1 MSNLIISE
9 VYKGSIAEEAGIEA
23 GDSLISIN
31 GSNIVDVFDYRFMIS
46 EEALLLEIQ
55 KKDGSIL
62 RVDIEKD
69 ESEDIGLCFE
79 NPLLDEEKSCRNK
92 CVFCFIDQLPSG
104 MRQTLYYKDDD
115 ARLSF
120 LFGNYV
126 TMTNMG
132 QDDIDRIIKYH
143 MSPVNVS
150 VHTTNPELRVKMLNN
165 RFAGDILAKMK
176 AFSDSGIILNA
187 QIVLCKGIN
196 DGEELERTL
205 TDLSTLMPM
214 LNSIS
219 IVPVGLT
226 RYRDGLPVLA
236 PIDSVSAMEVI
247 LQVEKW
253 QQYFLEKTGSRR
265 VYLSDEW
272 YLMSG
277 TPLPDYNHYEDFP
290 QIENGVGMTAMFVDE
305 FKQALSSEETRP
317 VNRVVSV
324 ATGALAAGYISNLA
338 QLAESHFPGLKII
351 IHNIENL
358 FFGNTVTVTGL
369 LTGNDIKNQLL
380 GKHIGEVL
388 LLPSNMFRA
397 GTDIFLDD
405 MELRELEAALQVQ
418 VLKVETDGSEFLKA
432 LLAAGN

>member
-226 RYRDGLPVLA
+226 YRDGLPVLA

-324 ATGALAAGYISNLA
+324 ATGALAAGFISNLA

-418 VLKVETDGSEFLKA
+418 VLKLKPMA
-432 LLAAGN
+432 VSS

>member
-272 YLMSG
+272 YLMS
-277 TPLPDYNHYEDFP
+277 
-290 QIENGVGMTAMFVDE
+290 
-305 FKQALSSEETRP
+305 
-317 VNRVVSV
+317 
-324 ATGALAAGYISNLA
+324 
-338 QLAESHFPGLKII
+338 
-351 IHNIENL
+351 
-358 FFGNTVTVTGL
+358 
-369 LTGNDIKNQLL
+369 DITS
-380 GKHIGEVL
+380 
-388 LLPSNMFRA
+388 PS
-397 GTDIFLDD
+397 
-405 MELRELEAALQVQ
+405 
-418 VLKVETDGSEFLKA
+418 
-432 LLAAGN
+432 

>member
-1 MSNLIISE
+1 MSNLKIHE
-9 VYKGSIAEEAGIEA
+9 VYTGSIADEAGIEA

-31 GSNIVDVFDYRFMIS
+31 GNNIVDVFDYRFMIS
-46 EEALLLEIQ
+46 EEAILLEIL
-55 KKDGSIL
+55 KIDGSIL
-62 RVDIEKD
+62 KVDIEKD
-69 ESEDIGLCFE
+69 ADEDLGICFE
-79 NPLLDEEKSCRNK
+79 NPLLDEEKSCKNK
-92 CVFCFIDQLPSG
+92 CIFCFIDQLPSG

-120 LFGNYV
+120 LFGNYI

-132 QDDIDRIIKYH
+132 QDDISRIIKYH

-165 RFAGDILAKMK
+165 KFAGDILAKMK
-176 AFSDSGIILNA
+176 AFSDSGITLNA

-196 DGEELERTL
+196 DGKELERTL

-226 RYRDGLPVLA
+226 RYRDDLA
-236 PIDSVSAMEVI
+236 ALVPFDSVSAIDVI
-247 LQVEKW
+247 SQVEKW
-253 QQYFLEKTGSRR
+253 QLYFLEKTMSRR

-290 QIENGVGMTAMFVDE
+290 QIENGIGMTSLFVEE
-305 FKQALSSEETRP
+305 FNEALSLEKSRQIDRT
-317 VNRVVSV
+317 VSV
-324 ATGALAAGYISNLA
+324 VTGNLA
-338 QLAESHFPGLKII
+338 YSFILDLADQAENYFPGLNVFV
-351 IHNIENL
+351 HNIDNN

-369 LTGNDIKNQLL
+369 LTGNDIKKQLY
-380 GKHIGEVL
+380 GKHMGQVL

-397 GTDIFLDD
+397 DTDIFLDD
-405 MELRELEAALQVQ
+405 ISLKELEEALQIKVQ
-418 VLKVETDGSEFLKA
+418 KVNIDGEGFLEA
-432 LLAAGN
+432 LLSAGN

>member
-324 ATGALAAGYISNLA
+324 ATGALAAGFISNLA

-405 MELRELEAALQVQ
+405 MELRKLEAALQVQ

>member
-1 MSNLIISE
+1 MSNLKIHE
-9 VYKGSIAEEAGIEA
+9 VYTGSIADEAGIEA

-31 GSNIVDVFDYRFMIS
+31 GNNIVDVFDYRFMIS
-46 EEALLLEIQ
+46 EEAILLEIL
-55 KKDGSIL
+55 KIDGSIL
-62 RVDIEKD
+62 KVDIEKD
-69 ESEDIGLCFE
+69 VDEDLGICFE
-79 NPLLDEEKSCRNK
+79 NPLLDEEKSCKNK
-92 CVFCFIDQLPSG
+92 CIFCFIDQLPSG

-120 LFGNYV
+120 LFGNYI

-132 QDDIDRIIKYH
+132 QDDISRIIKYH

-165 RFAGDILAKMK
+165 KFAGDILAKMK
-176 AFSDSGIILNA
+176 AFSDSGITLNA

-196 DGEELERTL
+196 DGKELERTL

-226 RYRDGLPVLA
+226 RYRDDLA
-236 PIDSVSAMEVI
+236 ALVPFDSVSAIDVI
-247 LQVEKW
+247 SQVEKW
-253 QQYFLEKTGSRR
+253 QLYFLEKTMSRR

-290 QIENGVGMTAMFVDE
+290 QIENGIGMTSLFVEE
-305 FKQALSSEETRP
+305 FNEALSLEKSRQIDRT
-317 VNRVVSV
+317 VSV
-324 ATGALAAGYISNLA
+324 VTGNLA
-338 QLAESHFPGLKII
+338 YSFISDLADQAENYFPGLNVFV
-351 IHNIENL
+351 HNIDNN

-369 LTGNDIKNQLL
+369 LTGNDIKKQLY
-380 GKHIGEVL
+380 GKHMGQVL

-397 GTDIFLDD
+397 DTDIFLDD
-405 MELRELEAALQVQ
+405 ISLKELEEALQIKVQ
-418 VLKVETDGSEFLKA
+418 KVNIDGEGFLEA
-432 LLAAGN
+432 LLSAGN

>member
-1 MSNLIISE
+1 
-9 VYKGSIAEEAGIEA
+9 
-23 GDSLISIN
+23 
-31 GSNIVDVFDYRFMIS
+31 
-46 EEALLLEIQ
+46 
-55 KKDGSIL
+55 
-62 RVDIEKD
+62 
-69 ESEDIGLCFE
+69 
-79 NPLLDEEKSCRNK
+79 
-92 CVFCFIDQLPSG
+92 
-104 MRQTLYYKDDD
+104 
-115 ARLSF
+115 
-120 LFGNYV
+120 
-126 TMTNMG
+126 
-132 QDDIDRIIKYH
+132 

-317 VNRVVSV
+317 VNIVVSV
-324 ATGALAAGYISNLA
+324 ATGALAAG
-338 QLAESHFPGLKII
+338 
-351 IHNIENL
+351 L
-358 FFGNTVTVTGL
+358 FQ
-369 LTGNDIKNQLL
+369 I
-380 GKHIGEVL
+380 
-388 LLPSNMFRA
+388 
-397 GTDIFLDD
+397 
-405 MELRELEAALQVQ
+405 
-418 VLKVETDGSEFLKA
+418 
-432 LLAAGN
+432 

>member
-226 RYRDGLPVLA
+226 RYRMD
-236 PIDSVSAMEVI
+236 
-247 LQVEKW
+247 
-253 QQYFLEKTGSRR
+253 FL
-265 VYLSDEW
+265 
-272 YLMSG
+272 
-277 TPLPDYNHYEDFP
+277 F
-290 QIENGVGMTAMFVDE
+290 
-305 FKQALSSEETRP
+305 
-317 VNRVVSV
+317 
-324 ATGALAAGYISNLA
+324 
-338 QLAESHFPGLKII
+338 
-351 IHNIENL
+351 
-358 FFGNTVTVTGL
+358 
-369 LTGNDIKNQLL
+369 
-380 GKHIGEVL
+380 
-388 LLPSNMFRA
+388 
-397 GTDIFLDD
+397 
-405 MELRELEAALQVQ
+405 
-418 VLKVETDGSEFLKA
+418 
-432 LLAAGN
+432 

>member
-69 ESEDIGLCFE
+69 ESEEIGLCFE

-132 QDDIDRIIKYH
+132 KDDIDRIIKYH

-324 ATGALAAGYISNLA
+324 ATGALAAGFISNLA

>member
-324 ATGALAAGYISNLA
+324 ATGALAAGFISNLA

>member
-1 MSNLIISE
+1 
-9 VYKGSIAEEAGIEA
+9 
-23 GDSLISIN
+23 
-31 GSNIVDVFDYRFMIS
+31 
-46 EEALLLEIQ
+46 
-55 KKDGSIL
+55 
-62 RVDIEKD
+62 
-69 ESEDIGLCFE
+69 
-79 NPLLDEEKSCRNK
+79 
-92 CVFCFIDQLPSG
+92 
-104 MRQTLYYKDDD
+104 
-115 ARLSF
+115 
-120 LFGNYV
+120 
-126 TMTNMG
+126 
-132 QDDIDRIIKYH
+132 
-143 MSPVNVS
+143 
-150 VHTTNPELRVKMLNN
+150 
-165 RFAGDILAKMK
+165 
-176 AFSDSGIILNA
+176 
-187 QIVLCKGIN
+187 
-196 DGEELERTL
+196 
-205 TDLSTLMPM
+205 
-214 LNSIS
+214 
-219 IVPVGLT
+219 
-226 RYRDGLPVLA
+226 
-236 PIDSVSAMEVI
+236 MEVI

-324 ATGALAAGYISNLA
+324 ATGALAAGFISNLA

>member
-1 MSNLIISE
+1 MSNLKIHE
-9 VYKGSIAEEAGIEA
+9 VYTGSIADEAGIEA

-31 GSNIVDVFDYRFMIS
+31 GNNIVDVFDYRFMIS
-46 EEALLLEIQ
+46 EEAILLEIL
-55 KKDGSIL
+55 KIDGSIL
-62 RVDIEKD
+62 KVDIEKD
-69 ESEDIGLCFE
+69 VDEDLGICFE
-79 NPLLDEEKSCRNK
+79 NPLLDEEKSCKNK
-92 CVFCFIDQLPSG
+92 CIFCFIDQLPSG

-120 LFGNYV
+120 LFGNYI

-132 QDDIDRIIKYH
+132 QDDISRIIKYH

-150 VHTTNPELRVKMLNN
+150 VHTTNPKLRVKMLNN
-165 RFAGDILAKMK
+165 KFAGDILAKMK
-176 AFSDSGIILNA
+176 AFSDSGITLNA

-196 DGEELERTL
+196 DGKELERTL

-226 RYRDGLPVLA
+226 RYRDDLA
-236 PIDSVSAMEVI
+236 ALVPFDSVSAIDVI
-247 LQVEKW
+247 SQVEKW
-253 QQYFLEKTGSRR
+253 QLYFLEKTMSRR

-290 QIENGVGMTAMFVDE
+290 QIENGIGMTSLFVEE
-305 FKQALSSEETRP
+305 FNEALSLEKSRQIDRT
-317 VNRVVSV
+317 VSV
-324 ATGALAAGYISNLA
+324 VTGNLA
-338 QLAESHFPGLKII
+338 YSFISDLADQAENYFPGLNVFV
-351 IHNIENL
+351 HNIDNN

-369 LTGNDIKNQLL
+369 LTGNDIKKQLY
-380 GKHIGEVL
+380 GKHMGQVL

-397 GTDIFLDD
+397 DTDIFLDD
-405 MELRELEAALQVQ
+405 ISLKELEEALQIKVQ
-418 VLKVETDGSEFLKA
+418 KVNIDGEGFLEA
-432 LLAAGN
+432 LLSAGN

>member
-1 MSNLIISE
+1 MSNLKIHE
-9 VYKGSIAEEAGIEA
+9 VYTGSIADEAGIEA

-46 EEALLLEIQ
+46 EEAILLEIL
-55 KKDGSIL
+55 KIDGSIL
-62 RVDIEKD
+62 KVDIEKD
-69 ESEDIGLCFE
+69 ADEDLGICFE
-79 NPLLDEEKSCRNK
+79 NPLLDEEKSCKNK
-92 CVFCFIDQLPSG
+92 CIFCFIDQLPSG

-120 LFGNYV
+120 LFGNYI

-132 QDDIDRIIKYH
+132 QDDISRIIKYH

-150 VHTTNPELRVKMLNN
+150 VHTTNPKLRVKMLNN
-165 RFAGDILAKMK
+165 KFAGDILAKMK
-176 AFSDSGIILNA
+176 AFSDSGITLNA

-196 DGEELERTL
+196 DGKELERTL

-226 RYRDGLPVLA
+226 RYRDDLA
-236 PIDSVSAMEVI
+236 ALVPFDSVSAIDVI
-247 LQVEKW
+247 SQVEKW
-253 QQYFLEKTGSRR
+253 QLYFLEKTMSRR

-290 QIENGVGMTAMFVDE
+290 QIENGIGMTSLFVEE
-305 FKQALSSEETRP
+305 FNEALSLEKSRQIDRT
-317 VNRVVSV
+317 VSV
-324 ATGALAAGYISNLA
+324 VTGNLA
-338 QLAESHFPGLKII
+338 YSFILDLADQAENYFPGLNVFV
-351 IHNIENL
+351 HNIDNN

-369 LTGNDIKNQLL
+369 LTGNDIKKQLH
-380 GKHIGEVL
+380 GKHMGQVL

-397 GTDIFLDD
+397 DTDIFLDD
-405 MELRELEAALQVQ
+405 MSLKELEEALQV
-418 VLKVETDGSEFLKA
+418 KVQKVDIDGKGLLEA
-432 LLAAGN
+432 LLSAGN